1 MQLPKICRDDN
12 PEVVVPN
19 LKESYSIYNELAD
32 YCLENKIDIIHMTSP
47 DLIINIFQ
55 LISINYNIPI
65 ISVYHTDVLE
75 YLNVSKKNFFVR
87 TIAWLTHLL
96 NTYFLFDCLS
106 TTSPL
111 MAKKINDYKFYISNN
126 PIWILPP
133 SINTEIFK
141 PSEKKYINRWKNN
154 TTKLLYVGRITKEKS
169 IDRIL
174 EIMDNNMSLVI
185 IGYGGAIN
193 NLLDISKEKKLNVTF
208 IDTIEQ
214 SELPYWYSSCD
225 LFIMPSS
232 TETLGFVT
240 LEAMACGSV
249 VLGYSAGGTLDIIN
263 NNVFI

>member
-1 MQLPKICRDDN
+1 
-12 PEVVVPN
+12 
-19 LKESYSIYNELAD
+19 
-32 YCLENKIDIIHMTSP
+32 
-47 DLIINIFQ
+47 
-55 LISINYNIPI
+55 
-65 ISVYHTDVLE
+65 
-75 YLNVSKKNFFVR
+75 
-87 TIAWLTHLL
+87 
-96 NTYFLFDCLS
+96 
-106 TTSPL
+106 

-133 SINTEIFK
+133 SINTEIFR
-141 PSEKKYINRWKNN
+141 PSEKKYINHWKSN

-174 EIMDNNMSLVI
+174 EVMDNNMSLVI

-249 VLGYSAGGTLDIIN
+249 VLGYSAGGTIDIIN
-263 NNVFI
+263 NNKNGILFKSNEELKNYINNFKNLNQDELSTNAIEYASTKSINKSSEKLLEKYIELINIKKENNNVYFTNLFWKVVLNIIIIINQLIYNILV